1 MAMDRLLALMA
12 EKKASDLFVSAGAP
26 VTIKINGTAVPVNQ
40 QRLDPAAVETLL
52 REVLTDRQWSQF
64 QDESELNFG
73 YGLRNVGSFRFSL
86 FRQRGTAAAVVR
98 YIPGDVPQLENLNL
112 PPVLSE
118 LIMEKRGLIL
128 VVGATGS
135 GKTTTLAAM
144 IDHRNGQRGG
154 HILTLEDPIEYT
166 FRNKRSIVNQRQIG
180 TDAVSLQVALKNA
193 LRQAPDCLFIGE
205 IRDTE
210 TMSAAIAYAQSG
222 HLVLA
227 TLHANNSSHALNR
240 IVVVLH
246 AREPAR
252 AAVGPGLDAQVR
264 DLAAADPRDGGRAD
278 PGRRDPAE
286 HHVRVRADRAGPAVR
301 DQGGHG
307 EEHGARLADLRARA
321 GRPGPQ
327 PPRHARGRARAVRL
341 ADQPAVAARE
351 HRRGARR
358 AAATCPARRA
368 GPVGAG
374 QARRRSV
381 LLRVHAQHLMPQ
393 DVVVYGID
401 TCDQVRKARH
411 WLRQHGVAFRFHDF
425 RANGLDGALLARW
438 MAHLP
443 WDSLLNRRGLSWR
456 QLDASRKAGVVDQG
470 SATELMLEIP
480 TLIKR
485 PVLEA
490 GDRIVVGFS
499 EPIYQ
504 NLFP

>member
-240 IVVVLH
+240 IVSFYTPENRRVL
-246 AREPAR
+246 
-252 AAVGPGLDAQVR
+252 LS
-264 DLAAADPRDGGRAD
+264 DLASTLKCVISQRLIRAT
-278 PGRRDPAE
+278 
-286 HHVRVRADRAGPAVR
+286 AGERIPAVEILLNTTFVSELIE
-301 DQGGHG
+301 QGRLSEIKEAMEKSMAPGSQTF
-307 EEHGARLADLRARA
+307 ERALVDLVRSRRVTREDALAQSDSPTNLLWLLENTAEAPGA
-321 GRPGPQ
+321 Q
-327 PPRHARGRARAVRL
+327 PPPAPRAEPPASAPAKP
-341 ADQPAVAARE
+341 AD
-351 HRRGARR
+351 
-358 AAATCPARRA
+358 
-368 GPVGAG
+368 GP
-374 QARRRSV
+374 S
-381 LLRVHAQHLMPQ
+381 
-393 DVVVYGID
+393 
-401 TCDQVRKARH
+401 
-411 WLRQHGVAFRFHDF
+411 
-425 RANGLDGALLARW
+425 
-438 MAHLP
+438 
-443 WDSLLNRRGLSWR
+443 
-456 QLDASRKAGVVDQG
+456 
-470 SATELMLEIP
+470 
-480 TLIKR
+480 
-485 PVLEA
+485 
-490 GDRIVVGFS
+490 FS
-499 EPIYQ
+499 EFMLNI
-504 NLFP
+504 

>member
-64 QDESELNFG
+64 QDDSELNFG

-240 IVVVLH
+240 IVSFYTPENRRVL
-246 AREPAR
+246 
-252 AAVGPGLDAQVR
+252 LS
-264 DLAAADPRDGGRAD
+264 DLASTLKCVISQRLIRAT
-278 PGRRDPAE
+278 
-286 HHVRVRADRAGPAVR
+286 AGERIPAVEILLNTTFVSELIE
-301 DQGGHG
+301 QGRLSEIKEAMEKSMAPGSQTF
-307 EEHGARLADLRARA
+307 ERALVDLVRSRRVTREDALAQSDSPTNLLWLLENTAEAPGA
-321 GRPGPQ
+321 Q
-327 PPRHARGRARAVRL
+327 PPPAPRAEPPASAPAKP
-341 ADQPAVAARE
+341 AD
-351 HRRGARR
+351 
-358 AAATCPARRA
+358 
-368 GPVGAG
+368 GP
-374 QARRRSV
+374 S
-381 LLRVHAQHLMPQ
+381 
-393 DVVVYGID
+393 
-401 TCDQVRKARH
+401 
-411 WLRQHGVAFRFHDF
+411 
-425 RANGLDGALLARW
+425 
-438 MAHLP
+438 
-443 WDSLLNRRGLSWR
+443 
-456 QLDASRKAGVVDQG
+456 
-470 SATELMLEIP
+470 
-480 TLIKR
+480 
-485 PVLEA
+485 
-490 GDRIVVGFS
+490 FS
-499 EPIYQ
+499 EFMLNI
-504 NLFP
+504 